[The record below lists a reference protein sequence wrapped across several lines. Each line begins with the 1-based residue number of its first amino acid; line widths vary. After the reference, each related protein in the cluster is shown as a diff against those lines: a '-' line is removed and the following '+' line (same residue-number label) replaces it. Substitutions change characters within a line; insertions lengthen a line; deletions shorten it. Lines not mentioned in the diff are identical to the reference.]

1 MFLPYGLEYTRD
13 TLTPQELNFSQGRS
27 DMAKIIISGFGQ
39 SEGMYSKDANR
50 ANIETAEYIHAKH
63 GILARCRFIEQRINK
78 DLAVRYDNKIF
89 FAFDNPVP
97 KDREAERAD
106 NVAYVTAGVFSR
118 DEIRSDLGKDARG
131 GAADELLVDSRL
143 VQIDQLGQAQAGQ
156 AEQDAQAQQLAERAK
171 AALKNMLG
179 KEKRDGARKDIPN
192 N

>member
-1 MFLPYGLEYTRD
+1 M
-13 TLTPQELNFSQGRS
+13 
-27 DMAKIIISGFGQ
+27 
-39 SEGMYSKDANR
+39 
-50 ANIETAEYIHAKH
+50 
-63 GILARCRFIEQRINK
+63 
-78 DLAVRYDNKIF
+78 RYDNKIF

-143 VQIDQLGQAQAGQ
+143 VQIDQLGQAQAQAGQ

-179 KEKRDGARKDIPN
+179 KETHNG
-192 N
+192 